1 LILSLQ
7 VLKWNP
13 LSTSLQQLVD
23 EMVDADI
30 EMAQN
35 PKAYLKF

>member
-1 LILSLQ
+1 VPLLQ

-13 LSTSLQQLVD
+13 TKTSLQELVD

-30 EMAQN
+30 EMALN